1 MAYRIIDV
9 DKAAADA
16 LKKPFAVILEMS
28 SVYSGSTGQ
37 DWKLSDEL
45 LEAHFFDEDEEIRI
59 FNSDGEMKAVCI
71 YESPDEVSSTKI
83 CRIDGSKD
91 EVVIKQILA
100 ADNDGQYS
108 IRAMRMAEIRN
119 GGGR

>member
-28 SVYSGSTGQ
+28 SVYSGSTRQ

-71 YESPDEVSSTKI
+71 
-83 CRIDGSKD
+83 
-91 EVVIKQILA
+91 
-100 ADNDGQYS
+100 N
-108 IRAMRMAEIRN
+108 
-119 GGGR
+119 

>member
-28 SVYSGSTGQ
+28 SVYSGSTRQ

-45 LEAHFFDEDEEIRI
+45 LEAHF
-59 FNSDGEMKAVCI
+59 
-71 YESPDEVSSTKI
+71 
-83 CRIDGSKD
+83 
-91 EVVIKQILA
+91 L
-100 ADNDGQYS
+100 
-108 IRAMRMAEIRN
+108 MRMR
-119 GGGR
+119 R

>member
-71 YESPDEVSSTKI
+71 YERPDEGRSTKI

-108 IRAMRMAEIRN
+108 IRSMRMAEIRN
-119 GGGR
+119 GGVR